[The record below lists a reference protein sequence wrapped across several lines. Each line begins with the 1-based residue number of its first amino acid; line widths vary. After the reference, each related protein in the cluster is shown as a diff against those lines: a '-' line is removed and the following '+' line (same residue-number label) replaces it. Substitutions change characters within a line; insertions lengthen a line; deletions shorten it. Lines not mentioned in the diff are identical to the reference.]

1 LIEGDGSII
10 VPKTERSAKG
20 IINYPSI
27 QIVFHLKDLPL
38 VLMIQKEIK
47 NGSIIRKKGVNAYIL
62 IINNY
67 DGLILLT
74 SLINGNMITP
84 KIYSLYNLID
94 FLNLKFK
101 ENNISTKPLNDS
113 SLDSN
118 AWLSGLLKLMVI
130 FL

>member
-1 LIEGDGSII
+1 M
-10 VPKTERSAKG
+10 R
-20 IINYPSI
+20 
-27 QIVFHLKDLPL
+27 
-38 VLMIQKEIK
+38 
-47 NGSIIRKKGVNAYIL
+47 
-62 IINNY
+62 
-67 DGLILLT
+67 
-74 SLINGNMITP
+74 TP

-113 SLDSN
+113 PLDSN